1 MIEDG
6 MRPRGFTMVE
16 MMIAIA
22 LLAMMTSIIYV
33 AMRLNFRAREGAY
46 RVQRVYHQA
55 DVSLNRMRRALSMA
69 FVSKHVDEEKSRE
82 TMFVGKTSS
91 VQFDTLAHLRIEQAA
106 RESDQAVVEFFLG
119 NDKETGEKALFMREN
134 PVIDDN
140 PDSGGKVVK
149 LAERVK
155 SLKFS
160 YYDKQAEDWE
170 GDWKA
175 ELAQGEEVAADRQV
189 QAIKKSVGKLT
200 GAEEMDEFRLPDAI
214 RIELVL
220 RDEDDNEYPFATA
233 LKLPMPR
240 AFDW

>member
-1 MIEDG
+1 
-6 MRPRGFTMVE
+6 MRARGFTLVE
-16 MMIAIA
+16 MMIAIG
-22 LLAMMTSIIYV
+22 LLAMMTSLIYV
-33 AMRLNFRAREGAY
+33 GMRINFRARDSAY

-55 DVSLNRMRRALSMA
+55 DVALNRMRRALSMA
-69 FVSKHVDEEKSRE
+69 YLSKHVDEEKTRE
-82 TMFVGKTSS
+82 TMFHGRGNS

-119 NDKETGEKALFMREN
+119 NDKETGEKALFLREKA
-134 PVIDDN
+134 VIDDS

-155 SLKFS
+155 SLKLT
-160 YYDKQAEDWE
+160 YYDKKEEDWK

-175 ELAQGEEVAADRQV
+175 DLAQGEEVAADRQT
-189 QAIKKSVGKLT
+189 QALKKTVGKLT
-200 GAEEMDEFRLPDAI
+200 GAEEMDDFRLPDAV

-220 RDEDDNEYPFATA
+220 TDEEDNEYPFATA
-233 LKLPMPR
+233 LMVPMTR